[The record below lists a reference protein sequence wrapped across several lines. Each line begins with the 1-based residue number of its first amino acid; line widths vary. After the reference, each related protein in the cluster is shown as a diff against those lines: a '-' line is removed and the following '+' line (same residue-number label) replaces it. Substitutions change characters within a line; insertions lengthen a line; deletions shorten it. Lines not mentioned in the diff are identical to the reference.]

1 MMTINTPSKLS
12 PGACVHP
19 SAPTTPPANKKRC
32 VSEVPGAPQR
42 LSRPVTSDGIC
53 LPLGRPFAG
62 WFPIHPDPV
71 AKKLSF

>member
-1 MMTINTPSKLS
+1 MMTINTASKLS

-32 VSEVPGAPQR
+32 VSDVPGAPQR
-42 LSRPVTSDGIC
+42 PSRPMTSDGIR
-53 LPLGRPFAG
+53 LPPGPSFVG